1 MIKAKGSAN
10 YGPPCI
16 YTSVVCSETLTD
28 RQTDRQTDTRQ
39 QSSLT
44 ADDVTHSQSVVQRP
58 VTQSVAGHRVQL

>member
-16 YTSVVCSETLTD
+16 YTSVVCSETHSQTD
-28 RQTDRQTDTRQ
+28 RQTDRHASTEQFD
-39 QSSLT
+39 SC
-44 ADDVTHSQSVVQRP
+44 DVTHSQSVVQRP